1 MAGRRT
7 DGPVVKDKSHSPQKR
22 EGFSDR
28 SGVRVVDGGAKGGFD
43 RANRTVVGTEIRIG
57 SHRERAGGNG
67 GAAGSSMWQT
77 SSGAYGNFK

>member
-1 MAGRRT
+1 
-7 DGPVVKDKSHSPQKR
+7 
-22 EGFSDR
+22 
-28 SGVRVVDGGAKGGFD
+28 VRVVDGGAKGGFD